1 MNQKNFTQKSQEALQ
16 SAQTLSL
23 EYGNPQIE
31 QAHLLYT
38 LLDQEN
44 GLIPQ
49 LVTSIGPDPESLKA
63 AVKAEIQRMPKV
75 SGSGREP
82 GKIYV
87 SRDVDRTLTQA
98 DQVAGQMKDEFI
110 SVEHLFLALL
120 DTADATLNKL
130 FQTYHITREAA
141 LNSLAQVRAASA
153 SPPTTRRRPMTP

>member
-63 AVKAEIQRMPKV
+63 AVKAEIQRMP
-75 SGSGREP
+75 
-82 GKIYV
+82 
-87 SRDVDRTLTQA
+87 
-98 DQVAGQMKDEFI
+98 
-110 SVEHLFLALL
+110 
-120 DTADATLNKL
+120 
-130 FQTYHITREAA
+130 
-141 LNSLAQVRAASA
+141 
-153 SPPTTRRRPMTP
+153 